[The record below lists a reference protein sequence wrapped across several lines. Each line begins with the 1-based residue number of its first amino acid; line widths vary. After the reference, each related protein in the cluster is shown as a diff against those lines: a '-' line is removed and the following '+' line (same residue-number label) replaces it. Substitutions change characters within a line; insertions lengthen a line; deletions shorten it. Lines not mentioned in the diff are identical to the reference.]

1 MKVTIETSTTQPVLS
16 RPSDIETNI
25 FISITNSNKTT
36 PKMASDSSVNA
47 LVGIL
52 TFCMVV
58 AFLFFCFLLYMR
70 FVKRRVLVPVDLG
83 PRRGRS
89 TTAVRGSVGGD
100 SAAGTGEDNRDVGNE
115 LGRSGGAT
123 TEGPARV
130 V

>member
-1 MKVTIETSTTQPVLS
+1 
-16 RPSDIETNI
+16 
-25 FISITNSNKTT
+25 
-36 PKMASDSSVNA
+36 MASDSSVNA

-52 TFCMVV
+52 TFYMVV

-115 LGRSGGAT
+115 LGRSGGVT

>member
-1 MKVTIETSTTQPVLS
+1 
-16 RPSDIETNI
+16 
-25 FISITNSNKTT
+25 
-36 PKMASDSSVNA
+36 MASDSSVNA

-52 TFCMVV
+52 TFYMVV